1 MKKLFKLHSYYFLEI
16 QDMAKIIFMVAILV
30 GIINISSSLA
40 IGKSLQNS
48 NDIHKSYSE
57 NLPEFV
63 DTTSNFE
70 TMTTI
75 NKYLNMLRNVKGI
88 QKLFD
93 GVLDEKSDSL
103 SKRQA
108 GQEGFWGRELIK
120 DFNSL
125 EILKKANKLK
135 MMRYMKKYL
144 IMLEE
149 MKDMEDALNEVFN
162 SEYNA
167 FSKRQSSQAGI
178 WGRELK
184 KNHYLS
190 DIIKDSEVEKNRVK
204 SYDEALKLHSN
215 IWKKRQSGQNGF
227 WGREL
232 INDRDLDNSEG
243 KEKIDKHFSTFRGI
257 ENMQR
262 ELDKMSD
269 GQSSTISK
277 RQSGKSGQNGFW
289 GREID
294 NEFHSGRFGKESTVM
309 ESDN

>member
-1 MKKLFKLHSYYFLEI
+1 
-16 QDMAKIIFMVAILV
+16 MAKIIFKVAILI
-30 GIINISSSLA
+30 GFINISSSLA
-40 IGKSLQNS
+40 IGKTPQDS
-48 NDIHKSYSE
+48 NDLHKSYSD
-57 NLPEFV
+57 NSPEFI
-63 DTTSNFE
+63 DATSNFE

-75 NKYLNMLRNVKGI
+75 KKYLNMLRNVKEI
-88 QKLFD
+88 QKLLD
-93 GVLDEKSDSL
+93 DVLEEKSDSF

-125 EILKKANKLK
+125 GNIKTANKLK

-149 MKDMEDALNEVFN
+149 MRDMEDALNEVFN
-162 SEYNA
+162 SENSV

-184 KNHYLS
+184 ENHYLS
-190 DIIKDSEVEKNRVK
+190 NSGMDKKLGK
-204 SYDEALKLHSN
+204 SYDEALKLYSN
-215 IWKKRQSGQNGF
+215 ILKKRQSGQNGF

-243 KEKIDKHFSTFRGI
+243 AEKIDRYSTFQGI

-262 ELDKMSD
+262 ELDKMSE

-277 RQSGKSGQNGFW
+277 RQSGQNGFW
-289 GREID
+289 GREVD
-294 NEFHSGRFGKESTVM
+294 NVLHSGIFGKESTTR